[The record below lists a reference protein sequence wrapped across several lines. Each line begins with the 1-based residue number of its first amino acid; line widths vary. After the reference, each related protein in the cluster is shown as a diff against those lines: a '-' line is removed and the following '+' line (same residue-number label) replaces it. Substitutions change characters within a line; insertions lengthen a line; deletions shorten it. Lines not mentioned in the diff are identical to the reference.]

1 MLIFDVH
8 EISDKPTL
16 VGGNAVKMKTARF
29 FVIKL
34 LFLLCA
40 FLLLDLGSFAQEP
53 KAPAVKSLE
62 ISESEGVPVLVKHLP
77 DWEIVR
83 GSATFTNNTADLRNA
98 LGERPIFDLIDFA
111 GGTEAV
117 TAAYPQGKL
126 LIIEY
131 ATPQSSVEMDAKT
144 VQRLAEIG
152 GTQNI
157 FYRRIGNYNVFVFDA
172 PDEAAADSLL
182 DRVKYEKDV
191 QWLGENPFMLRR
203 AERAFIHTTSDIFIA
218 TVLIIVL
225 GIGTAVLTGLIVG
238 FIFFRFRDQRRAMTA
253 AFSDAGG
260 MTRLNLDEL
269 SAPIVS
275 ERLLK
280 D

>member
-1 MLIFDVH
+1 MLIFDFP
-8 EISDKPTL
+8 EISNKFTL
-16 VGGNAVKMKTARF
+16 VSGDAAKMKTSRF

-40 FLLLDLGSFAQEP
+40 FLSLHSVLFAQEP
-53 KAPAVKSLE
+53 KTPTIKSLE

-77 DWEIVR
+77 DWENVR
-83 GSATFTNNTADLRNA
+83 GSTTFTNNTADLRNA
-98 LGERPIFDLIDFA
+98 LGERPILDLIDFA

-131 ATPQSSVEMDAKT
+131 ATPQPSVEMDARA

-152 GTQNI
+152 NTQNI
-157 FYRRIGNYNVFVFDA
+157 HYRRIGNYNAFVFDA
-172 PDEAAADSLL
+172 PDEAAAAALL
-182 DRVKYEKDV
+182 DQVKYEKDV

-218 TVLIIVL
+218 TVMVIVL
-225 GIGTAVLTGLIVG
+225 GIGTAVVSGLIVG
-238 FIFFRFRDQRRAMTA
+238 FIFFRVRDQKRSMMA

-269 SAPIVS
+269 SAPIVP

>member
-1 MLIFDVH
+1 
-8 EISDKPTL
+8 
-16 VGGNAVKMKTARF
+16 MKTNRF
-29 FVIKL
+29 INY
-34 LFLLCA
+34 LFLICA
-40 FLLLDLGSFAQEP
+40 FLSFNSVMFAQNA
-53 KAPAVKSLE
+53 KTPAFKGSE
-62 ISESEGVPVLVKHLP
+62 ISELDGVPVLIKHLP
-77 DWEIVR
+77 DWEAVR
-83 GSATFTNNTADLRNA
+83 GNVTFTNNTDDLRKA
-98 LGERPIFDLIDFA
+98 LGERPVLDLIDFT

-131 ATPQSSVEMDAKT
+131 ASPQPSVEMDAKT
-144 VQRLAEIG
+144 VQRLAETG
-152 GTQNI
+152 NTQNI

-172 PDEAAADSLL
+172 PDEAAANILL
-182 DRVKYEKDV
+182 DQIKYEKDV

-203 AERAFIHTTSDIFIA
+203 AERAFIHTTSNIFIA
-218 TVLIIVL
+218 TVMVIVL

-269 SAPIVS
+269 SAPIVP

>member
-1 MLIFDVH
+1 
-8 EISDKPTL
+8 
-16 VGGNAVKMKTARF
+16 MKTNRF
-29 FVIKL
+29 INY
-34 LFLLCA
+34 LFLICA
-40 FLLLDLGSFAQEP
+40 FLSFNSVMFAQNAETLAF
-53 KAPAVKSLE
+53 KGSE
-62 ISESEGVPVLVKHLP
+62 ISESDGVPVLIKHLP
-77 DWEIVR
+77 DWEAVR
-83 GSATFTNNTADLRNA
+83 GNVTFTNNTDDLRKA
-98 LGERPIFDLIDFA
+98 LGERPVLDLIDFT

-131 ATPQSSVEMDAKT
+131 ASPQPSVEMDAKT
-144 VQRLAEIG
+144 VQRLAETG
-152 GTQNI
+152 NTQNI

-172 PDEAAADSLL
+172 PDEVAANILL
-182 DRVKYEKDV
+182 DQIKYEKDV

-203 AERAFIHTTSDIFIA
+203 AERAFIHTTSNIFIA
-218 TVLIIVL
+218 TVMVIVL

-269 SAPIVS
+269 SAPIVPKG
-275 ERLLK
+275 LLK